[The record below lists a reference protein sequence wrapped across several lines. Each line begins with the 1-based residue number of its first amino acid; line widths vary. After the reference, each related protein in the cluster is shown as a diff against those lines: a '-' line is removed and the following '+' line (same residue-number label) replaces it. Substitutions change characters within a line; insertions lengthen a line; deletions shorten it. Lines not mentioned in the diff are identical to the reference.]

1 MQDQAKISK
10 YQQIK
15 RYFLTAMVAL
25 LSLSAMLGIS
35 MVLLGSFS
43 WEVVKVIGTT
53 ITLGISALLI
63 SGSVARLNERSLVRI
78 LMWVALVA
86 NLLVTLYVILG
97 IFLGIWNAFSDSCG
111 WAEYS
116 STCTRGWRSLME
128 NMLKIFLICLNMAF
142 SLSMVDEQALR
153 AKIAAEQMEKQEEN
167 K

>member
-53 ITLGISALLI
+53 ITLGISALLM
-63 SGSVARLNERSLVRI
+63 SGSVARLNERSLVRV
-78 LMWVALVA
+78 LMWTALVA

-97 IFLGIWNAFSDSCG
+97 IWSAFSDSCG
-111 WAEYS
+111 WAEYG
-116 STCTRGWRSLME
+116 STRTRGWRSLME

-153 AKIAAEQMEKQEEN
+153 AKIAADQMEKIGG